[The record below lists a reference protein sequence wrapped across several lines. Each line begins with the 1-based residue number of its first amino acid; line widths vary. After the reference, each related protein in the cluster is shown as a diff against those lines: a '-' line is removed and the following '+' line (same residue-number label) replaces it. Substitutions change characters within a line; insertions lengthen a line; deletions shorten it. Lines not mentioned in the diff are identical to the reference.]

1 MTIDLDY
8 ILQLAQNHE
17 GVDIEFKE
25 TTGQLDRG
33 METLCGMLNGD
44 GGIVVFGV
52 KNSGKIVGQEI
63 GDKTT
68 RMIGE
73 ALRRFEP
80 SVEIQPRYIKLPD
93 TDKYLIVFESIGN
106 NPSAPFAYDGRPYQR
121 FDSVTSIMP
130 LEKLI
135 RLHEKRKGLKYWWEK
150 EVNPNLKISMID
162 EGLLLKMISAAVNE
176 NRLTGLALRDDT
188 TTALRRLNLMTEDGL
203 RNAAA
208 ILFGK
213 DMRVEYPQC
222 SLRMARFKGVK
233 KVDFLDNRWVE
244 GNIFELMDAAMS
256 FFFKHLSL
264 TGTTHHRIRRK
275 EELEVPSNALRE
287 ACLNAFT
294 HRAWQ
299 FDNLQV
305 NIAIY
310 DNRVEIENPGR
321 FPADINPNA
330 LERSEEENKKNTS
343 QPQNEI
349 IANVLYLTGTT
360 EHWGRGLALMYDE
373 CDRTGVERPRYFNT
387 ENFVRIVFRRPDM
400 SKWTHDGF
408 VKDTVAT
415 ENDTAA
421 TENDTADS
429 ENDTADSE
437 NDTADSE
444 NDTVAVENGTV
455 KRNNGTLPSENGTVE
470 VKPRILR
477 FIKLFGENWLS
488 AIQIQCL
495 LGLKSKSA
503 VIRTYIK
510 PSLEKRLIM
519 LEQPN
524 SPNAPNQ
531 RYGLTDKGKSLYY
544 RKEDDKD

>member
-1 MTIDLDY
+1 
-8 ILQLAQNHE
+8 
-17 GVDIEFKE
+17 
-25 TTGQLDRG
+25 
-33 METLCGMLNGD
+33 
-44 GGIVVFGV
+44 
-52 KNSGKIVGQEI
+52 
-63 GDKTT
+63 
-68 RMIGE
+68 
-73 ALRRFEP
+73 
-80 SVEIQPRYIKLPD
+80 
-93 TDKYLIVFESIGN
+93 
-106 NPSAPFAYDGRPYQR
+106 
-121 FDSVTSIMP
+121 
-130 LEKLI
+130 
-135 RLHEKRKGLKYWWEK
+135 
-150 EVNPNLKISMID
+150 
-162 EGLLLKMISAAVNE
+162 
-176 NRLTGLALRDDT
+176 
-188 TTALRRLNLMTEDGL
+188 
-203 RNAAA
+203 
-208 ILFGK
+208 
-213 DMRVEYPQC
+213 
-222 SLRMARFKGVK
+222 
-233 KVDFLDNRWVE
+233 
-244 GNIFELMDAAMS
+244 
-256 FFFKHLSL
+256 
-264 TGTTHHRIRRK
+264 RRK

-415 ENDTAA
+415 ENDTVATENDTVATENDTAA

>member
-1 MTIDLDY
+1 MNFDLDH

-17 GVDIEFKE
+17 GVDVEFKE

-44 GGIVVFGV
+44 GGIVIFGV

-73 ALRRFEP
+73 AMRRFEP

-93 TDKYLIVFESIGN
+93 ADKYLIAFESIGN

-121 FDSVTSIMP
+121 FDSVTSVMP

-150 EVNPNLKISMID
+150 EVNPQLKLSMID
-162 EGLLLKMISAAVNE
+162 EGLVLKMIYAAVNE

-188 TTALRRLNLMTEDGL
+188 VTALCRLNLMTDDGL
-203 RNAAA
+203 RNGAA

-213 DMRVEYPQC
+213 DMRHEYPQC

-233 KVDFLDNRWVE
+233 KVDFLDNQWVA
-244 GNIFELMDAAMS
+244 GNIFELMDAAMT

-310 DNRVEIENPGR
+310 DDRVEIENPGR
-321 FPADINPNA
+321 FPADINPNE

-408 VKDTVAT
+408 VKDTVAP
-415 ENDTAA
+415 
-421 TENDTADS
+421 
-429 ENDTADSE
+429 
-437 NDTADSE
+437 E
-444 NDTVAVENGTV
+444 NDTVGVSNFE
-455 KRNNGTLPSENGTVE
+455 KRPSNKETGLSDYKKGPSRLISE
-470 VKPRILR
+470 ELSKKAEERILKLISIIGESR
-477 FIKLFGENWLS
+477 FS
-488 AIQIQCL
+488 AGDLCTLIGQKSRSSFTRNYIVPA
-495 LGLKSKSA
+495 LKYG
-503 VIRTYIK
+503 V
-510 PSLEKRLIM
+510 LEASN
-519 LEQPN
+519 PD

-531 RYGLTDKGKSLYY
+531 RYGLTTGGKSIYY
-544 RKEDDKD
+544 LCRTDETQK

>member
-1 MTIDLDY
+1 MNFDLDY

-44 GGIVVFGV
+44 GGIVVFGI

-80 SVEIQPRYIKLPD
+80 SVDIQPRYIKLPD
-93 TDKYLIVFESIGN
+93 TDKYLIVFESLGN

-121 FDSVTSIMP
+121 FDSVTSVMP

-176 NRLTGLALRDDT
+176 NRLTGLALRDDA

-310 DNRVEIENPGR
+310 DDRVEIENPGR
-321 FPADINPNA
+321 FPADINPNE
-330 LERSEEENKKNTS
+330 LERNEEENKKNTS

-373 CDRTGVERPRYFNT
+373 CDRTGVERPRYFNS
-387 ENFVRIVFRRPDM
+387 ENFVRIVFKRPDM

-408 VKDTVAT
+408 VNDIVAT
-415 ENDTAA
+415 ENDTVE
-421 TENDTADS
+421 ENKDIRRDIS
-429 ENDTADSE
+429 ENISQE
-437 NDTADSE
+437 
-444 NDTVAVENGTV
+444 AVDA
-455 KRNNGTLPSENGTVE
+455 K
-470 VKPRILR
+470 IL
-477 FIKLFGENWLS
+477 KLINAIGENWYPLYKLMENMGFAS
-488 AIQIQCL
+488 RPMFVKNYLNPAIT
-495 LGLKSKSA
+495 LGL
-503 VIRTYIK
+503 IK
-510 PSLEKRLIM
+510 LEKP
-519 LEQPN
+519 E
-524 SPNAPNQ
+524 SPKAPNQ

-544 RKEDDKD
+544 QK

>member
-1 MTIDLDY
+1 MKIDLDY
-8 ILQLAQNHE
+8 IKNLTENHE
-17 GVDIEFKE
+17 GVDVEFKE
-25 TTGQLDRG
+25 STGQLDRG
-33 METLCGMLNGD
+33 MESLCGMLNGD

-52 KNSGKIVGQEI
+52 KNNGKIVGQEV

-80 SVEIQPRYIKLPD
+80 ALSIQPHYERLPES
-93 TDKYLIVFESIGN
+93 DKYLIAFNVAGGN
-106 NPSAPFAYDGRPYQR
+106 PNAPFAYDGRPYQR
-121 FDSVTSIMP
+121 FDSVTSVMP
-130 LEKLI
+130 MEKFL
-135 RLHEKRKGLKYWWEK
+135 RLHEKKVGLKYWWEK
-150 EVNPNLKISMID
+150 EVNPNFTLSMID

-244 GNIFELMDAAMS
+244 GNIFELMEAAMS

-321 FPADINPNA
+321 FPADINPNE

-349 IANVLYLTGTT
+349 IAHVLYLTGTT

-373 CDRTGVERPRYFNT
+373 CDRVGVERPRYFNT
-387 ENFVRIVFRRPDM
+387 ENFVRIVFKRPDM

-408 VKDTVAT
+408 VKDTVT
-415 ENDTAA
+415 
-421 TENDTADS
+421 
-429 ENDTADSE
+429 
-437 NDTADSE
+437 SE
-444 NDTVAVENGTV
+444 NDTVGVSKDKV
-455 KRNNGTLPSENGTVE
+455 VIENGTVE
-470 VKPRILR
+470 GNNDTLPPENGTVEIKPRILR
-477 FIKLFGENWLS
+477 FIKLFGENWIS

-510 PSLEKRLIM
+510 PSLEKGLIM

-544 RKEDDKD
+544 RKEDYKD

>member
-1 MTIDLDY
+1 
-8 ILQLAQNHE
+8 
-17 GVDIEFKE
+17 
-25 TTGQLDRG
+25 
-33 METLCGMLNGD
+33 
-44 GGIVVFGV
+44 
-52 KNSGKIVGQEI
+52 
-63 GDKTT
+63 
-68 RMIGE
+68 
-73 ALRRFEP
+73 
-80 SVEIQPRYIKLPD
+80 
-93 TDKYLIVFESIGN
+93 
-106 NPSAPFAYDGRPYQR
+106 
-121 FDSVTSIMP
+121 
-130 LEKLI
+130 
-135 RLHEKRKGLKYWWEK
+135 
-150 EVNPNLKISMID
+150 
-162 EGLLLKMISAAVNE
+162 MISAAVNE

-310 DNRVEIENPGR
+310 DDRVVIENPGR
-321 FPADINPNA
+321 FPADINPNE

-349 IANVLYLTGTT
+349 IAHVLYLTGTT

-387 ENFVRIVFRRPDM
+387 DNFVRIVFKRPDM
-400 SKWTHDGF
+400 SKWTRDGF
-408 VKDTVAT
+408 VKDTIAT
-415 ENDTAA
+415 A
-421 TENDTADS
+421 
-429 ENDTADSE
+429 
-437 NDTADSE
+437 
-444 NDTVAVENGTV
+444 NDTVGVCDSE
-455 KRNNGTLPSENGTVE
+455 KRPSDKETGLSDDKTGLSRLISDE
-470 VKPRILR
+470 LSKKAEERILKLILIIGESR
-477 FIKLFGENWLS
+477 FS
-488 AIQIQCL
+488 AGDLCTLIGQKSRSSFTRNYIVPA
-495 LGLKSKSA
+495 LKYG
-503 VIRTYIK
+503 V
-510 PSLEKRLIM
+510 LEASN
-519 LEQPN
+519 PD

-531 RYGLTDKGKSLYY
+531 RYGLTTRGKSIYYLY
-544 RKEDDKD
+544 RTGETQK